1 MAYKTQ
7 IITLTRTDG
16 FAFTNASEA
25 YTFIRASGY
34 DFTDIDKAKIDG
46 KLAAEGEII
55 DDSLVV
61 TWTMT
66 NDFDFNNDLEIPGLT
81 ATYGAAGEVDTHP
94 DLD

>member
-7 IITLTRTDG
+7 IFTLTRTDG
-16 FAFTNASEA
+16 IAFTNAAEA
-25 YTFIRASGY
+25 YTFIRAREY

-55 DDSLVV
+55 DDSFVV